1 MALDVS
7 GLTSYVKEQ
16 ETALISKAVLGA
28 KTLDYISIQTGVKY
42 QAGIHTLAV
51 APSIQAGSCAF
62 SASGDAVFTERVIT
76 APALKVNMEF
86 CELDML
92 GKYGEWEVNL
102 AAGRENL
109 PFEERITAD
118 ITKKVAREVE
128 TLIWSGSAGLSVSG
142 IAMFSSEFTVASGAS
157 TASTVYDGIKE
168 VYSEIPVEVLDNA
181 MIFVS
186 EGTYR
191 ALVQELV
198 AANLYHFDAQYGER
212 EIYLPGTSTRI
223 VAVPGLND
231 VASGKMVIAA
241 DPKNLFWGVDLRDD
255 AETFDLWYSKDNQ
268 IFRLAIKF
276 NGGAQVA
283 FPAEVAY
290 GVLA

>member
-16 ETALISKAVLGA
+16 NDVLISKAVLGA

-42 QAGIHTLAV
+42 QEGIHTLTV
-51 APSIQAGSCAF
+51 SPSIQAGSCAF

-76 APALKVNMEF
+76 APALRVNMEF
-86 CELDML
+86 CDLDML
-92 GKYGEWEVNL
+92 GKYGEWEVNF
-102 AAGRENL
+102 AAGRETL
-109 PFEERITAD
+109 PFEERLTTD
-118 ITKKVAREVE
+118 ITKKVARQVE

-142 IAMFSSEFTVASGAS
+142 IAMFSSEFTSAASAS
-157 TASTVYDGIKE
+157 TASTVYDAIKY
-168 VYSEIPVEVLDNA
+168 VYAAIPVEVLDNA
-181 MIFVS
+181 MIFVG

-191 ALVQELV
+191 SLVQELV
-198 AANLYHFDAQYGER
+198 AANLYHFDAQYGDR
-212 EIYLPGTSTRI
+212 EIYLPGTSTPI

-231 VASGKMVIAA
+231 VASGKMVVAA
-241 DPKNLFWGVDLRDD
+241 DPKNLFWGCNLKEDT
-255 AETFDLWYSKDNQ
+255 EEFKLWYSDDNQ